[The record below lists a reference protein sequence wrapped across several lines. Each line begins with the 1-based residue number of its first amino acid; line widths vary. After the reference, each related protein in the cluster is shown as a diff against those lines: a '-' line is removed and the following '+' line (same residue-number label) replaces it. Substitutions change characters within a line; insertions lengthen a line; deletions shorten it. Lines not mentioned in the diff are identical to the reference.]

1 MRLSRRGLLRAG
13 LAGTA
18 ATALG
23 GLASGCAVPT
33 GSTGRNM
40 VLWYWSG
47 GLSDTVVKKA
57 KARYDSSVD
66 LDAIQI
72 GGYYRSKL
80 ITTMTGQAHIPD
92 IAGLKGEDMA
102 SYLPNADQFI
112 DLRTLG
118 AEKLKSQY
126 LDWKWQQAVAPDGS
140 LIGFPIDVGPVVQ
153 YYQPAVYEKAGLAS
167 EPDDVSSEMN
177 TWDKFFAA
185 GEQLKKRIPGTYIL
199 TDVGSVFE
207 MSIGQGTTRYVNQDK
222 HFIGDGEHVRVCWD
236 RAVEAKRRG
245 IVSDLVT
252 GTPDSISATEKGKLP
267 SQLNASWAAGDLKLQ
282 YPKTK
287 GRWRVANCPGGPSN
301 VGGSFLAITKACR
314 EPEKAFEI
322 ITWLL
327 NADNQAHG
335 FVDAGLFPSTPA
347 SYDMKEL
354 REPTRSSADQ
364 VTIGRLRPGRGEDPG
379 RLQQPVRRGARAA
392 DQGRDQ
398 ERRRPRQGPQ
408 EGLEGRHEQ
417 VPAHRGPPGG
427 ELTDGYRP
435 LVEKPPAP
443 AVRATHPQPQEEH
456 AELLA
461 AVRRDLALLSVVPRL
476 RSVPGRLLAVSVVPP
491 LGRSRDRWSAPGSR
505 QYKYLLTD
513 TDFWSSIGNTIIIW
527 ALATFPMIFLAMVTA
542 VMLNSAVRFKKIY
555 RFAYFL
561 PNVTSVV
568 AVAIIFGSVF
578 STNFGLVNA
587 LLQAVGLD
595 QVAWLNTPW
604 GIKVAIAALMT
615 WQWTGYNAIIF
626 LAGLQTIPGELYEAA
641 RVDGAGPIQTFFR
654 ITLPMM
660 RPVLLF
666 VLVISTVT
674 GLQSFS
680 EPQVLL
686 QTTAN
691 ESTFSGGPDHAGRT
705 MVLYFFQQTF
715 DNNDFGYGAAVAWGI
730 FLVVVIFSI
739 INWRLVQRRGED

>member
-1 MRLSRRGLLRAG
+1 M
-13 LAGTA
+13 
-18 ATALG
+18 AT
-23 GLASGCAVPT
+23 V
-33 GSTGRNM
+33 
-40 VLWYWSG
+40 
-47 GLSDTVVKKA
+47 
-57 KARYDSSVD
+57 
-66 LDAIQI
+66 
-72 GGYYRSKL
+72 
-80 ITTMTGQAHIPD
+80 
-92 IAGLKGEDMA
+92 
-102 SYLPNADQFI
+102 
-112 DLRTLG
+112 
-118 AEKLKSQY
+118 
-126 LDWKWQQAVAPDGS
+126 
-140 LIGFPIDVGPVVQ
+140 
-153 YYQPAVYEKAGLAS
+153 
-167 EPDDVSSEMN
+167 
-177 TWDKFFAA
+177 
-185 GEQLKKRIPGTYIL
+185 
-199 TDVGSVFE
+199 
-207 MSIGQGTTRYVNQDK
+207 
-222 HFIGDGEHVRVCWD
+222 
-236 RAVEAKRRG
+236 
-245 IVSDLVT
+245 
-252 GTPDSISATEKGKLP
+252 
-267 SQLNASWAAGDLKLQ
+267 
-282 YPKTK
+282 
-287 GRWRVANCPGGPSN
+287 
-301 VGGSFLAITKACR
+301 
-314 EPEKAFEI
+314 
-322 ITWLL
+322 
-327 NADNQAHG
+327 
-335 FVDAGLFPSTPA
+335 
-347 SYDMKEL
+347 
-354 REPTRSSADQ
+354 
-364 VTIGRLRPGRGEDPG
+364 
-379 RLQQPVRRGARAA
+379 
-392 DQGRDQ
+392 
-398 ERRRPRQGPQ
+398 
-408 EGLEGRHEQ
+408 
-417 VPAHRGPPGG
+417 
-427 ELTDGYRP
+427 P

-443 AVRATHPQPQEEH
+443 AVEPPTPNPRKSIRSYWRLYAAISPFY
-456 AELLA
+456 LLF
-461 AVRRDLALLSVVPRL
+461 LAFGLIPVGFSLYLSFHRWD
-476 RSVPGRLLAVSVVPP
+476 G
-491 LGRSRDRWSAPGSR
+491 LGSMQYAGLS
-505 QYKYLLTD
+505 QYKYLLSD

-604 GIKVAIAALMT
+604 GIKVAIATLMT

>member
-1 MRLSRRGLLRAG
+1 M
-13 LAGTA
+13 
-18 ATALG
+18 AT
-23 GLASGCAVPT
+23 V
-33 GSTGRNM
+33 
-40 VLWYWSG
+40 
-47 GLSDTVVKKA
+47 
-57 KARYDSSVD
+57 
-66 LDAIQI
+66 
-72 GGYYRSKL
+72 
-80 ITTMTGQAHIPD
+80 
-92 IAGLKGEDMA
+92 
-102 SYLPNADQFI
+102 
-112 DLRTLG
+112 
-118 AEKLKSQY
+118 
-126 LDWKWQQAVAPDGS
+126 
-140 LIGFPIDVGPVVQ
+140 
-153 YYQPAVYEKAGLAS
+153 
-167 EPDDVSSEMN
+167 
-177 TWDKFFAA
+177 
-185 GEQLKKRIPGTYIL
+185 
-199 TDVGSVFE
+199 
-207 MSIGQGTTRYVNQDK
+207 
-222 HFIGDGEHVRVCWD
+222 
-236 RAVEAKRRG
+236 
-245 IVSDLVT
+245 
-252 GTPDSISATEKGKLP
+252 
-267 SQLNASWAAGDLKLQ
+267 
-282 YPKTK
+282 
-287 GRWRVANCPGGPSN
+287 
-301 VGGSFLAITKACR
+301 
-314 EPEKAFEI
+314 
-322 ITWLL
+322 
-327 NADNQAHG
+327 
-335 FVDAGLFPSTPA
+335 
-347 SYDMKEL
+347 
-354 REPTRSSADQ
+354 
-364 VTIGRLRPGRGEDPG
+364 
-379 RLQQPVRRGARAA
+379 
-392 DQGRDQ
+392 
-398 ERRRPRQGPQ
+398 
-408 EGLEGRHEQ
+408 
-417 VPAHRGPPGG
+417 
-427 ELTDGYRP
+427 P

-443 AVRATHPQPQEEH
+443 AVEPPTPNPRKSIRSYWRLYAAISPFY
-456 AELLA
+456 LLF
-461 AVRRDLALLSVVPRL
+461 LAFGLIPVGFSLYLSFHRWD
-476 RSVPGRLLAVSVVPP
+476 G
-491 LGRSRDRWSAPGSR
+491 LGSMQYAGLS
-505 QYKYLLTD
+505 QYKYLLSD

-555 RFAYFL
+555 RFAFFL

-604 GIKVAIAALMT
+604 GIKVAIATLMT

>member
-1 MRLSRRGLLRAG
+1 M
-13 LAGTA
+13 
-18 ATALG
+18 AT
-23 GLASGCAVPT
+23 V
-33 GSTGRNM
+33 
-40 VLWYWSG
+40 
-47 GLSDTVVKKA
+47 
-57 KARYDSSVD
+57 
-66 LDAIQI
+66 
-72 GGYYRSKL
+72 
-80 ITTMTGQAHIPD
+80 
-92 IAGLKGEDMA
+92 
-102 SYLPNADQFI
+102 
-112 DLRTLG
+112 
-118 AEKLKSQY
+118 
-126 LDWKWQQAVAPDGS
+126 
-140 LIGFPIDVGPVVQ
+140 
-153 YYQPAVYEKAGLAS
+153 
-167 EPDDVSSEMN
+167 
-177 TWDKFFAA
+177 
-185 GEQLKKRIPGTYIL
+185 
-199 TDVGSVFE
+199 
-207 MSIGQGTTRYVNQDK
+207 
-222 HFIGDGEHVRVCWD
+222 
-236 RAVEAKRRG
+236 
-245 IVSDLVT
+245 
-252 GTPDSISATEKGKLP
+252 
-267 SQLNASWAAGDLKLQ
+267 
-282 YPKTK
+282 
-287 GRWRVANCPGGPSN
+287 
-301 VGGSFLAITKACR
+301 
-314 EPEKAFEI
+314 
-322 ITWLL
+322 
-327 NADNQAHG
+327 
-335 FVDAGLFPSTPA
+335 
-347 SYDMKEL
+347 
-354 REPTRSSADQ
+354 
-364 VTIGRLRPGRGEDPG
+364 
-379 RLQQPVRRGARAA
+379 
-392 DQGRDQ
+392 
-398 ERRRPRQGPQ
+398 
-408 EGLEGRHEQ
+408 
-417 VPAHRGPPGG
+417 
-427 ELTDGYRP
+427 P

-443 AVRATHPQPQEEH
+443 AVEPPAPNPRKSIRSYWRLYAAISPFY
-456 AELLA
+456 LLF
-461 AVRRDLALLSVVPRL
+461 LAFGLIPVGFSLYLSFHRWD
-476 RSVPGRLLAVSVVPP
+476 G
-491 LGRSRDRWSAPGSR
+491 LGSMEYAGLS

-604 GIKVAIAALMT
+604 GIKVAIATLMT

>member
-1 MRLSRRGLLRAG
+1 M
-13 LAGTA
+13 
-18 ATALG
+18 AT
-23 GLASGCAVPT
+23 V
-33 GSTGRNM
+33 
-40 VLWYWSG
+40 
-47 GLSDTVVKKA
+47 
-57 KARYDSSVD
+57 
-66 LDAIQI
+66 
-72 GGYYRSKL
+72 
-80 ITTMTGQAHIPD
+80 
-92 IAGLKGEDMA
+92 
-102 SYLPNADQFI
+102 
-112 DLRTLG
+112 
-118 AEKLKSQY
+118 
-126 LDWKWQQAVAPDGS
+126 
-140 LIGFPIDVGPVVQ
+140 
-153 YYQPAVYEKAGLAS
+153 
-167 EPDDVSSEMN
+167 
-177 TWDKFFAA
+177 
-185 GEQLKKRIPGTYIL
+185 
-199 TDVGSVFE
+199 
-207 MSIGQGTTRYVNQDK
+207 
-222 HFIGDGEHVRVCWD
+222 
-236 RAVEAKRRG
+236 
-245 IVSDLVT
+245 
-252 GTPDSISATEKGKLP
+252 
-267 SQLNASWAAGDLKLQ
+267 
-282 YPKTK
+282 
-287 GRWRVANCPGGPSN
+287 
-301 VGGSFLAITKACR
+301 
-314 EPEKAFEI
+314 
-322 ITWLL
+322 
-327 NADNQAHG
+327 
-335 FVDAGLFPSTPA
+335 
-347 SYDMKEL
+347 
-354 REPTRSSADQ
+354 
-364 VTIGRLRPGRGEDPG
+364 
-379 RLQQPVRRGARAA
+379 
-392 DQGRDQ
+392 
-398 ERRRPRQGPQ
+398 
-408 EGLEGRHEQ
+408 
-417 VPAHRGPPGG
+417 
-427 ELTDGYRP
+427 P

-443 AVRATHPQPQEEH
+443 AVEPPTPNSRKSIRSYWRLYAAISPFY
-456 AELLA
+456 LLF
-461 AVRRDLALLSVVPRL
+461 LAFGLIPVGFSLYLSFHRWD
-476 RSVPGRLLAVSVVPP
+476 G
-491 LGRSRDRWSAPGSR
+491 LGSMQYAGLS
-505 QYKYLLTD
+505 QYKYLLSD

-555 RFAYFL
+555 RFAFFL

-604 GIKVAIAALMT
+604 GIKVAIATLMT

>member
-1 MRLSRRGLLRAG
+1 M
-13 LAGTA
+13 
-18 ATALG
+18 AT
-23 GLASGCAVPT
+23 VP
-33 GSTGRNM
+33 
-40 VLWYWSG
+40 
-47 GLSDTVVKKA
+47 
-57 KARYDSSVD
+57 
-66 LDAIQI
+66 
-72 GGYYRSKL
+72 L
-80 ITTMTGQAHIPD
+80 I
-92 IAGLKGEDMA
+92 
-102 SYLPNADQFI
+102 
-112 DLRTLG
+112 
-118 AEKLKSQY
+118 
-126 LDWKWQQAVAPDGS
+126 
-140 LIGFPIDVGPVVQ
+140 
-153 YYQPAVYEKAGLAS
+153 
-167 EPDDVSSEMN
+167 
-177 TWDKFFAA
+177 
-185 GEQLKKRIPGTYIL
+185 
-199 TDVGSVFE
+199 
-207 MSIGQGTTRYVNQDK
+207 
-222 HFIGDGEHVRVCWD
+222 
-236 RAVEAKRRG
+236 
-245 IVSDLVT
+245 
-252 GTPDSISATEKGKLP
+252 
-267 SQLNASWAAGDLKLQ
+267 
-282 YPKTK
+282 
-287 GRWRVANCPGGPSN
+287 
-301 VGGSFLAITKACR
+301 
-314 EPEKAFEI
+314 
-322 ITWLL
+322 
-327 NADNQAHG
+327 
-335 FVDAGLFPSTPA
+335 
-347 SYDMKEL
+347 
-354 REPTRSSADQ
+354 
-364 VTIGRLRPGRGEDPG
+364 
-379 RLQQPVRRGARAA
+379 
-392 DQGRDQ
+392 
-398 ERRRPRQGPQ
+398 
-408 EGLEGRHEQ
+408 
-417 VPAHRGPPGG
+417 
-427 ELTDGYRP
+427 
-435 LVEKPPAP
+435 EKPPAP
-443 AVRATHPQPQEEH
+443 AVEPPAPNPRKSILSYWRLYAAISPFY
-456 AELLA
+456 LLF
-461 AVRRDLALLSVVPRL
+461 LAFGLIPVGFSLYLSFHRWD
-476 RSVPGRLLAVSVVPP
+476 G
-491 LGRSRDRWSAPGSR
+491 LGSMEYAGLS

-604 GIKVAIAALMT
+604 GIKVAIATLMT

>member
-1 MRLSRRGLLRAG
+1 M
-13 LAGTA
+13 
-18 ATALG
+18 AT
-23 GLASGCAVPT
+23 V
-33 GSTGRNM
+33 
-40 VLWYWSG
+40 
-47 GLSDTVVKKA
+47 
-57 KARYDSSVD
+57 
-66 LDAIQI
+66 
-72 GGYYRSKL
+72 
-80 ITTMTGQAHIPD
+80 
-92 IAGLKGEDMA
+92 
-102 SYLPNADQFI
+102 
-112 DLRTLG
+112 
-118 AEKLKSQY
+118 
-126 LDWKWQQAVAPDGS
+126 
-140 LIGFPIDVGPVVQ
+140 
-153 YYQPAVYEKAGLAS
+153 
-167 EPDDVSSEMN
+167 
-177 TWDKFFAA
+177 
-185 GEQLKKRIPGTYIL
+185 
-199 TDVGSVFE
+199 
-207 MSIGQGTTRYVNQDK
+207 
-222 HFIGDGEHVRVCWD
+222 
-236 RAVEAKRRG
+236 
-245 IVSDLVT
+245 
-252 GTPDSISATEKGKLP
+252 
-267 SQLNASWAAGDLKLQ
+267 
-282 YPKTK
+282 
-287 GRWRVANCPGGPSN
+287 
-301 VGGSFLAITKACR
+301 
-314 EPEKAFEI
+314 
-322 ITWLL
+322 
-327 NADNQAHG
+327 
-335 FVDAGLFPSTPA
+335 
-347 SYDMKEL
+347 
-354 REPTRSSADQ
+354 
-364 VTIGRLRPGRGEDPG
+364 
-379 RLQQPVRRGARAA
+379 
-392 DQGRDQ
+392 
-398 ERRRPRQGPQ
+398 
-408 EGLEGRHEQ
+408 
-417 VPAHRGPPGG
+417 
-427 ELTDGYRP
+427 P

-443 AVRATHPQPQEEH
+443 AVEPPTPNPRKSIRSYWRLYAAISPFY
-456 AELLA
+456 LLF
-461 AVRRDLALLSVVPRL
+461 LAFGLIPVGFSLYLSFHRWD
-476 RSVPGRLLAVSVVPP
+476 G
-491 LGRSRDRWSAPGSR
+491 LGSMEYAGLS
-505 QYKYLLTD
+505 QYKYLLSD

-604 GIKVAIAALMT
+604 GIKVAIATLMT